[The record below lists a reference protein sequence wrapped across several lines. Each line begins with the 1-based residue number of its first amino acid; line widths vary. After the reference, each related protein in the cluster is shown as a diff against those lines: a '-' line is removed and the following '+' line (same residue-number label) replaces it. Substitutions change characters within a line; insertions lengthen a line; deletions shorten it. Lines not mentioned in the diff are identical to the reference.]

1 MDIDTVVVLP
11 QVPGSRL
18 ERRSHPTSNAGRRFR
33 PARRPILTAM
43 SSRSY
48 RIVRIAT
55 VLLAVTAVT
64 AAAQTAS
71 RSCGRVYDVTV
82 AGLQHYADAE
92 IERMTPAT
100 VIRHVDGDTFWVHI
114 PCPPPGLTA
123 EEKIRL
129 MGLDTPEAGQP
140 GAAEA
145 TAFVRRWIGRDPVYL
160 AFDFRRRDRFDRLLA
175 YVYLADGTLLNARL
189 IECGHAAPYRDELN
203 HFSALFE
210 KLAAAP
216 RPSDCS
222 RDSIPAPMPCG
233 AGAKG
238 VVIAEIA
245 NGSQGREHLLLS
257 NPTGAAVDVSGW
269 RIRDDDG
276 THLQIP
282 ETEPL
287 AANGGTFAICS
298 GSGGCVGNPQPSLTM
313 TRKNIW
319 GNDGDAAVLCDAC
332 GTEVDSYCYKDGCSS
347 AKPAPRCA

>member
-1 MDIDTVVVLP
+1 
-11 QVPGSRL
+11 
-18 ERRSHPTSNAGRRFR
+18 
-33 PARRPILTAM
+33 M

-48 RIVRIAT
+48 RIVGIVT
-55 VLLAVTAVT
+55 VLLVVTAVT
-64 AAAQTAS
+64 AGGQTAS

-114 PCPPPGLTA
+114 SCPPPGPAA

-129 MGLDTPEAGQP
+129 MGLDTPETGQP

-145 TAFVRRWIGRDPVYL
+145 TAFVRRRIGRDPVYL

-203 HFSALFE
+203 HF
-210 KLAAAP
+210 P
-216 RPSDCS
+216 HCS
-222 RDSIPAPMPCG
+222 RSSPPHGAPPTVRG
-233 AGAKG
+233 
-238 VVIAEIA
+238 IA
-245 NGSQGREHLLLS
+245 SQPLCHAEQARRASSSPRSPMVARGREHLLLS
-257 NPTGAAVDVSGW
+257 NRTGAAVDISGW